1 MDEQNKDTEEQIKF
15 TQLLKELAD
24 TQVTLAK
31 INAQLAIRESK
42 DQIETIV
49 DSKSKELIEQ
59 AKKFGTK
66 LEKIEQE
73 YANQNADRE
82 GIVEEFEKRLAEA
95 SEEYD
100 KILQDIME
108 KKAQFELDENGILL
122 EQKRNNVKMA
132 AENKE
137 FAKAKQRLEKEIV
150 QALKSGDMPTL
161 QQKTEELKSHI
172 ENNPTDIRRAHAQ
185 ELQARREEIKQAIE
199 SCKNEYEQIMAE
211 RKKMLEEISSNKNK
225 QLMTIPKQ
233 NIFAKALGNIFNKFN
248 GTKKFVKGVIE
259 PLKTQIGQIRNEEI
273 PKIKSEIDSKRKTFL
288 DKAVQKRADI
298 EKSVEEKV
306 EGYAEKL
313 ANTQEN
319 AVQKVSLFKKAMLE
333 YADMAKAKVGETKEN
348 MAFTVKDKI
357 EDAQILALMAQDFAK
372 DKIADAQ
379 ILGLY
384 AQDFVKDKVEDVQIL
399 GLYAQD
405 FAKDKIA
412 DTKQMATKA
421 QEFISNKVA
430 NAKESVVKRKE
441 AILVGFNQKKAQA
454 IQVAQTTKDNVI
466 QFGKDTRGMI
476 ITGVDNSKKV
486 VTTYVKDTME
496 AGKRTY
502 RGIINKG
509 YEIKSNMIEA
519 AQQRLSAQ
527 QQEIQ
532 QKRQQLNM
540 NIKEANGIEVGD

>member
-1 MDEQNKDTEEQIKF
+1 
-15 TQLLKELAD
+15 
-24 TQVTLAK
+24 
-31 INAQLAIRESK
+31 
-42 DQIETIV
+42 
-49 DSKSKELIEQ
+49 
-59 AKKFGTK
+59 
-66 LEKIEQE
+66 
-73 YANQNADRE
+73 
-82 GIVEEFEKRLAEA
+82 
-95 SEEYD
+95 
-100 KILQDIME
+100 
-108 KKAQFELDENGILL
+108 
-122 EQKRNNVKMA
+122 
-132 AENKE
+132 
-137 FAKAKQRLEKEIV
+137 
-150 QALKSGDMPTL
+150 
-161 QQKTEELKSHI
+161 
-172 ENNPTDIRRAHAQ
+172 
-185 ELQARREEIKQAIE
+185 
-199 SCKNEYEQIMAE
+199 MAE

-248 GTKKFVKGVIE
+248 GTKKFIKGVIE

-298 EKSVEEKV
+298 EKSVEEQV

-313 ANTQEN
+313 ANAQEN
-319 AVQKVSLFKKAMLE
+319 AVQKVSLLKKAILE
-333 YADMAKAKVGETKEN
+333 HVDTSKAKVVETKEN

-357 EDAQILALMAQDFAK
+357 EDAQILGF
-372 DKIADAQ
+372 
-379 ILGLY
+379 
-384 AQDFVKDKVEDVQIL
+384 
-399 GLYAQD
+399 YAQD

-412 DTKQMATKA
+412 DIKQMATKA
-421 QEFISNKVA
+421 QEFISNKLA
-430 NAKESVVKRKE
+430 KAKESVAKRKE
-441 AILVGFNQKKAQA
+441 ANLVGVNQKKAQA

-496 AGKRTY
+496 TGKRTY

>member
-384 AQDFVKDKVEDVQIL
+384 AQDF
-399 GLYAQD
+399 
-405 FAKDKIA
+405 AKDKIA

-421 QEFISNKVA
+421 QEFISNKLA
-430 NAKESVVKRKE
+430 NAKEAVAKRKE
-441 AILVGFNQKKAQA
+441 AILVGVNQKKAQA

-496 AGKRTY
+496 TGKRTY

>member
-59 AKKFGTK
+59 AKKFGAK

-82 GIVEEFEKRLAEA
+82 GIVEEFEKRLVEA

-122 EQKRNNVKMA
+122 EQKRNKIKMA

-137 FAKAKQRLEKEIV
+137 FAKTKQRLEKEIV
-150 QALKSGDMPTL
+150 QALKSGDMSTL
-161 QQKTEELKSHI
+161 QQKTDELKKHI
-172 ENNPTDIRRAHAQ
+172 ENNPTDISRAHAQ

-248 GTKKFVKGVIE
+248 GTKKFIKGVIE

-313 ANTQEN
+313 ANAQEN
-319 AVQKVSLFKKAMLE
+319 AVQKV
-333 YADMAKAKVGETKEN
+333 
-348 MAFTVKDKI
+348 
-357 EDAQILALMAQDFAK
+357 
-372 DKIADAQ
+372 
-379 ILGLY
+379 
-384 AQDFVKDKVEDVQIL
+384 
-399 GLYAQD
+399 
-405 FAKDKIA
+405 
-412 DTKQMATKA
+412 
-421 QEFISNKVA
+421 
-430 NAKESVVKRKE
+430 
-441 AILVGFNQKKAQA
+441 
-454 IQVAQTTKDNVI
+454 
-466 QFGKDTRGMI
+466 
-476 ITGVDNSKKV
+476 
-486 VTTYVKDTME
+486 
-496 AGKRTY
+496 
-502 RGIINKG
+502 
-509 YEIKSNMIEA
+509 
-519 AQQRLSAQ
+519 
-527 QQEIQ
+527 
-532 QKRQQLNM
+532 
-540 NIKEANGIEVGD
+540 

>member
-59 AKKFGTK
+59 AKKFGAK

-122 EQKRNNVKMA
+122 EQKRNKVKMA

-137 FAKAKQRLEKEIV
+137 FAKTKQRLEKEIV
-150 QALKSGDMPTL
+150 QALKSGDMSTL

-172 ENNPTDIRRAHAQ
+172 ENNPTDISRTHAQ

-233 NIFAKALGNIFNKFN
+233 NIFAKVLGNIFNKFN

-333 YADMAKAKVGETKEN
+333 YADMSKAKVGETKEN

-372 DKIADAQ
+372 DKIAD
-379 ILGLY
+379 
-384 AQDFVKDKVEDVQIL
+384 
-399 GLYAQD
+399 
-405 FAKDKIA
+405 
-412 DTKQMATKA
+412 TKQMATKA
-421 QEFISNKVA
+421 QEFISNKLA
-430 NAKESVVKRKE
+430 NAKEAVAKRKE
-441 AILVGFNQKKAQA
+441 TILVGVNQKKAQA

-496 AGKRTY
+496 TGKRTY

>member
-59 AKKFGTK
+59 AKKFGAK

-122 EQKRNNVKMA
+122 EQKRNKVKMA

-137 FAKAKQRLEKEIV
+137 FAKTKQRLEKEIV
-150 QALKSGDMPTL
+150 QALKSGDMSTL

-172 ENNPTDIRRAHAQ
+172 ENNPTDISRTHAQ

-333 YADMAKAKVGETKEN
+333 YADMSKAKVGETKEN

-372 DKIADAQ
+372 DKIAD
-379 ILGLY
+379 
-384 AQDFVKDKVEDVQIL
+384 
-399 GLYAQD
+399 
-405 FAKDKIA
+405 
-412 DTKQMATKA
+412 TKQMATKA
-421 QEFISNKVA
+421 QEFISNKLA
-430 NAKESVVKRKE
+430 NAKEAVAKRKE
-441 AILVGFNQKKAQA
+441 AILVGVNQKKAQA

-496 AGKRTY
+496 TGKRTY

>member
-59 AKKFGTK
+59 AKKFGAK

-122 EQKRNNVKMA
+122 EQKRNKVKMA

-137 FAKAKQRLEKEIV
+137 FAKTKQRLEKEIV
-150 QALKSGDMPTL
+150 QALKSGDMSTL

-172 ENNPTDIRRAHAQ
+172 ENNPTDISRTHAQ

-348 MAFTVKDKI
+348 MAFTVKDK
-357 EDAQILALMAQDFAK
+357 
-372 DKIADAQ
+372 
-379 ILGLY
+379 
-384 AQDFVKDKVEDVQIL
+384 VEDVQIL

-430 NAKESVVKRKE
+430 NAKESVAKRKE

>member
-372 DKIADAQ
+372 DKIAD
-379 ILGLY
+379 
-384 AQDFVKDKVEDVQIL
+384 
-399 GLYAQD
+399 
-405 FAKDKIA
+405 
-412 DTKQMATKA
+412 TKQMATKA
-421 QEFISNKVA
+421 QEFISNKLA
-430 NAKESVVKRKE
+430 NAKEAVAKRKE
-441 AILVGFNQKKAQA
+441 AILVGVNQKKAQA

-496 AGKRTY
+496 TGKRTY

>member
-59 AKKFGTK
+59 AKKFGAK

-122 EQKRNNVKMA
+122 EQKRNKVKMA

-137 FAKAKQRLEKEIV
+137 FAKTKQRLEKEIV
-150 QALKSGDMPTL
+150 
-161 QQKTEELKSHI
+161 
-172 ENNPTDIRRAHAQ
+172 
-185 ELQARREEIKQAIE
+185 
-199 SCKNEYEQIMAE
+199 
-211 RKKMLEEISSNKNK
+211 
-225 QLMTIPKQ
+225 
-233 NIFAKALGNIFNKFN
+233 
-248 GTKKFVKGVIE
+248 
-259 PLKTQIGQIRNEEI
+259 
-273 PKIKSEIDSKRKTFL
+273 
-288 DKAVQKRADI
+288 
-298 EKSVEEKV
+298 
-306 EGYAEKL
+306 
-313 ANTQEN
+313 
-319 AVQKVSLFKKAMLE
+319 
-333 YADMAKAKVGETKEN
+333 
-348 MAFTVKDKI
+348 
-357 EDAQILALMAQDFAK
+357 
-372 DKIADAQ
+372 
-379 ILGLY
+379 
-384 AQDFVKDKVEDVQIL
+384 
-399 GLYAQD
+399 
-405 FAKDKIA
+405 
-412 DTKQMATKA
+412 
-421 QEFISNKVA
+421 
-430 NAKESVVKRKE
+430 
-441 AILVGFNQKKAQA
+441 QA

-496 AGKRTY
+496 TGKRTY

>member
-59 AKKFGTK
+59 AKKFGAK

-122 EQKRNNVKMA
+122 EQKRNKVKMA

-137 FAKAKQRLEKEIV
+137 FAKTKQRLEKEIV
-150 QALKSGDMPTL
+150 QALKSGDMSTL

-172 ENNPTDIRRAHAQ
+172 ENNPTDISRTHAQ

-319 AVQKVSLFKKAMLE
+319 AVQKVSLLKKAMLE
-333 YADMAKAKVGETKEN
+333 YADMSKAKVGETKEN

-372 DKIADAQ
+372 DKIAD
-379 ILGLY
+379 
-384 AQDFVKDKVEDVQIL
+384 
-399 GLYAQD
+399 
-405 FAKDKIA
+405 
-412 DTKQMATKA
+412 TKQMATKA
-421 QEFISNKVA
+421 QEFISNKLA
-430 NAKESVVKRKE
+430 NAKEAVAKRKE
-441 AILVGFNQKKAQA
+441 AILVGVNQKKAQA

-496 AGKRTY
+496 TGKRTY

-519 AQQRLSAQ
+519 AQQSLSAQ

>member
-172 ENNPTDIRRAHAQ
+172 ENNP
-185 ELQARREEIKQAIE
+185 QAIE

-430 NAKESVVKRKE
+430 NAKESVAKRKE

>member
-59 AKKFGTK
+59 AKKFGAK

-122 EQKRNNVKMA
+122 EQKRNKVKMA

-137 FAKAKQRLEKEIV
+137 LEKEIV
-150 QALKSGDMPTL
+150 QALKSGDMSTL

-172 ENNPTDIRRAHAQ
+172 ENNPTDISRTHAQ

-233 NIFAKALGNIFNKFN
+233 NIL
-248 GTKKFVKGVIE
+248 
-259 PLKTQIGQIRNEEI
+259 LKV
-273 PKIKSEIDSKRKTFL
+273 L
-288 DKAVQKRADI
+288 
-298 EKSVEEKV
+298 
-306 EGYAEKL
+306 
-313 ANTQEN
+313 
-319 AVQKVSLFKKAMLE
+319 
-333 YADMAKAKVGETKEN
+333 
-348 MAFTVKDKI
+348 
-357 EDAQILALMAQDFAK
+357 
-372 DKIADAQ
+372 
-379 ILGLY
+379 
-384 AQDFVKDKVEDVQIL
+384 
-399 GLYAQD
+399 
-405 FAKDKIA
+405 
-412 DTKQMATKA
+412 
-421 QEFISNKVA
+421 
-430 NAKESVVKRKE
+430 
-441 AILVGFNQKKAQA
+441 
-454 IQVAQTTKDNVI
+454 
-466 QFGKDTRGMI
+466 
-476 ITGVDNSKKV
+476 
-486 VTTYVKDTME
+486 
-496 AGKRTY
+496 
-502 RGIINKG
+502 
-509 YEIKSNMIEA
+509 
-519 AQQRLSAQ
+519 
-527 QQEIQ
+527 
-532 QKRQQLNM
+532 LNH
-540 NIKEANGIEVGD
+540 

>member
-42 DQIETIV
+42 DQIEAIV

-59 AKKFGTK
+59 AKKFGAK

-122 EQKRNNVKMA
+122 EQKRNKVKMA

-137 FAKAKQRLEKEIV
+137 FAKTKQRLEKEIV
-150 QALKSGDMPTL
+150 QALKSGDMSTL

-172 ENNPTDIRRAHAQ
+172 ENNPTDISRTHAQ

-233 NIFAKALGNIFNKFN
+233 NIFAKVLGNIFNKFN

-333 YADMAKAKVGETKEN
+333 YADMSKAKVGETKEN

-372 DKIADAQ
+372 DKIAD
-379 ILGLY
+379 
-384 AQDFVKDKVEDVQIL
+384 
-399 GLYAQD
+399 
-405 FAKDKIA
+405 
-412 DTKQMATKA
+412 TKQMATKA
-421 QEFISNKVA
+421 QEFISNKLA
-430 NAKESVVKRKE
+430 NAKEAVAKRKE
-441 AILVGFNQKKAQA
+441 AILVGVNQKKAQA

-496 AGKRTY
+496 TGKRTY

>member
-59 AKKFGTK
+59 AKKFGAK

-122 EQKRNNVKMA
+122 EQKRNKVKMA

-137 FAKAKQRLEKEIV
+137 FAKTKQRLEKEIV
-150 QALKSGDMPTL
+150 QALKSGDMSTL

-172 ENNPTDIRRAHAQ
+172 ENNPTDISRTHAQ

-319 AVQKVSLFKKAMLE
+319 AVQKVSLLKKAMLE
-333 YADMAKAKVGETKEN
+333 YADMSKAKVGETKEN

-372 DKIADAQ
+372 DKIAD
-379 ILGLY
+379 
-384 AQDFVKDKVEDVQIL
+384 
-399 GLYAQD
+399 
-405 FAKDKIA
+405 
-412 DTKQMATKA
+412 TKQMATKA
-421 QEFISNKVA
+421 QEFISNKLA
-430 NAKESVVKRKE
+430 NAKEAVAKRKE
-441 AILVGFNQKKAQA
+441 AILVGVNQKKAQA

-496 AGKRTY
+496 TGKRTY

>member
-1 MDEQNKDTEEQIKF
+1 MSQF
-15 TQLLKELAD
+15 GF
-24 TQVTLAK
+24 
-31 INAQLAIRESK
+31 LAIQVFLPCHTKRW
-42 DQIETIV
+42 
-49 DSKSKELIEQ
+49 LISF
-59 AKKFGTK
+59 K
-66 LEKIEQE
+66 
-73 YANQNADRE
+73 Y
-82 GIVEEFEKRLAEA
+82 
-95 SEEYD
+95 S
-100 KILQDIME
+100 
-108 KKAQFELDENGILL
+108 
-122 EQKRNNVKMA
+122 
-132 AENKE
+132 
-137 FAKAKQRLEKEIV
+137 
-150 QALKSGDMPTL
+150 
-161 QQKTEELKSHI
+161 
-172 ENNPTDIRRAHAQ
+172 
-185 ELQARREEIKQAIE
+185 
-199 SCKNEYEQIMAE
+199 
-211 RKKMLEEISSNKNK
+211 
-225 QLMTIPKQ
+225 
-233 NIFAKALGNIFNKFN
+233 LGNIFNKFN

-421 QEFISNKVA
+421 QEFISNKLA
-430 NAKESVVKRKE
+430 NAKEAVAKRKE
-441 AILVGFNQKKAQA
+441 AILVGVNQKKAQA

-496 AGKRTY
+496 TGKRTY

>member
-59 AKKFGTK
+59 AKKFGAK

-122 EQKRNNVKMA
+122 EQKRNKVKMA

-137 FAKAKQRLEKEIV
+137 FAKTKQRLEKEIV
-150 QALKSGDMPTL
+150 QALKSGDMSTL

-172 ENNPTDIRRAHAQ
+172 ENNPTDISRTHAQ

-348 MAFTVKDKI
+348 MAFTV
-357 EDAQILALMAQDFAK
+357 
-372 DKIADAQ
+372 
-379 ILGLY
+379 
-384 AQDFVKDKVEDVQIL
+384 
-399 GLYAQD
+399 
-405 FAKDKIA
+405 
-412 DTKQMATKA
+412 
-421 QEFISNKVA
+421 
-430 NAKESVVKRKE
+430 
-441 AILVGFNQKKAQA
+441 
-454 IQVAQTTKDNVI
+454 
-466 QFGKDTRGMI
+466 
-476 ITGVDNSKKV
+476 
-486 VTTYVKDTME
+486 
-496 AGKRTY
+496 
-502 RGIINKG
+502 
-509 YEIKSNMIEA
+509 
-519 AQQRLSAQ
+519 
-527 QQEIQ
+527 
-532 QKRQQLNM
+532 
-540 NIKEANGIEVGD
+540 

>member
-59 AKKFGTK
+59 AKKFGAK

-122 EQKRNNVKMA
+122 EQKRNKVKMA

-137 FAKAKQRLEKEIV
+137 FAKTKQRLEKEIV
-150 QALKSGDMPTL
+150 QALKSGDMSTL

-172 ENNPTDIRRAHAQ
+172 ENNPTDISRTHAQ

-333 YADMAKAKVGETKEN
+333 YADMSKAKVGETKEN

-357 EDAQILALMAQDFAK
+357 EDA
-372 DKIADAQ
+372 
-379 ILGLY
+379 
-384 AQDFVKDKVEDVQIL
+384 QIL

-421 QEFISNKVA
+421 QEFISNKLA
-430 NAKESVVKRKE
+430 NAKEAVAKRKE
-441 AILVGFNQKKAQA
+441 AILVGVNQKKAQA

-496 AGKRTY
+496 TGKRTY

>member
-1 MDEQNKDTEEQIKF
+1 
-15 TQLLKELAD
+15 
-24 TQVTLAK
+24 
-31 INAQLAIRESK
+31 
-42 DQIETIV
+42 
-49 DSKSKELIEQ
+49 
-59 AKKFGTK
+59 
-66 LEKIEQE
+66 
-73 YANQNADRE
+73 
-82 GIVEEFEKRLAEA
+82 
-95 SEEYD
+95 
-100 KILQDIME
+100 
-108 KKAQFELDENGILL
+108 
-122 EQKRNNVKMA
+122 
-132 AENKE
+132 
-137 FAKAKQRLEKEIV
+137 
-150 QALKSGDMPTL
+150 
-161 QQKTEELKSHI
+161 
-172 ENNPTDIRRAHAQ
+172 
-185 ELQARREEIKQAIE
+185 
-199 SCKNEYEQIMAE
+199 MAE

-248 GTKKFVKGVIE
+248 GTKKFIKGVIE

-313 ANTQEN
+313 ANAQEN
-319 AVQKVSLFKKAMLE
+319 AVQKVSLLKKAILE
-333 YADMAKAKVGETKEN
+333 HVDTSKAKVVETKEN

-357 EDAQILALMAQDFAK
+357 EDAQILGF
-372 DKIADAQ
+372 
-379 ILGLY
+379 
-384 AQDFVKDKVEDVQIL
+384 
-399 GLYAQD
+399 YAQD

-412 DTKQMATKA
+412 DIKQMATKA
-421 QEFISNKVA
+421 QEFISNKLA
-430 NAKESVVKRKE
+430 KAKESVAKRKE
-441 AILVGFNQKKAQA
+441 ANLVGVNQKKAQA

-496 AGKRTY
+496 TGKRTY

>member
-59 AKKFGTK
+59 AKKFGAK

-122 EQKRNNVKMA
+122 EQKRNKVKMA

-137 FAKAKQRLEKEIV
+137 FAKTKQRLEKEIV
-150 QALKSGDMPTL
+150 QALKSGDMSTL

-172 ENNPTDIRRAHAQ
+172 ENNPTDISRTHAQ

-333 YADMAKAKVGETKEN
+333 YADMAKA
-348 MAFTVKDKI
+348 
-357 EDAQILALMAQDFAK
+357 
-372 DKIADAQ
+372 
-379 ILGLY
+379 
-384 AQDFVKDKVEDVQIL
+384 
-399 GLYAQD
+399 
-405 FAKDKIA
+405 
-412 DTKQMATKA
+412 
-421 QEFISNKVA
+421 QEFISNKLA
-430 NAKESVVKRKE
+430 NAKEAVAKRKE
-441 AILVGFNQKKAQA
+441 AILVGVNQKKAQA

-496 AGKRTY
+496 TGKRTY

>member
-357 EDAQILALMAQDFAK
+357 ED
-372 DKIADAQ
+372 
-379 ILGLY
+379 
-384 AQDFVKDKVEDVQIL
+384 VQIL

-421 QEFISNKVA
+421 QEFISNKLA
-430 NAKESVVKRKE
+430 NAKEAVAKRKE
-441 AILVGFNQKKAQA
+441 AILVGVNQKKAQA

-496 AGKRTY
+496 TGKRTY

>member
-59 AKKFGTK
+59 AKKFGAK

-122 EQKRNNVKMA
+122 EQKRNKVKMA

-137 FAKAKQRLEKEIV
+137 FAKTKQRLEKEIV
-150 QALKSGDMPTL
+150 QALKSGDMSTL

-172 ENNPTDIRRAHAQ
+172 ENNPTDISRAHAQ
-185 ELQARREEIKQAIE
+185 ELQARREEIKQVIE

-357 EDAQILALMAQDFAK
+357 EDAQI
-372 DKIADAQ
+372 
-379 ILGLY
+379 
-384 AQDFVKDKVEDVQIL
+384 
-399 GLYAQD
+399 
-405 FAKDKIA
+405 
-412 DTKQMATKA
+412 
-421 QEFISNKVA
+421 FISNKLA
-430 NAKESVVKRKE
+430 NAKEAVAKRKE
-441 AILVGFNQKKAQA
+441 AILVGVNQKKAQA

-496 AGKRTY
+496 TGKRTY